1 MSSVNKVFLIGRC
14 GKDPEVKQV
23 TGTTVAK
30 FSLATSENWKDKDGN
45 KKEETTWHNIV
56 IWGKLCDV
64 VQKYVKKGDLLYV
77 EGKIKTEKWEKDG
90 VTNYRTNIVV
100 DQLTML
106 GSKSD
111 KSEQKDEPS
120 PNKPES
126 NMGRT
131 TAPDAD
137 GPSDLPF

>member
-1 MSSVNKVFLIGRC
+1 MSSVNKVVLIGRT
-14 GKDPEVKQV
+14 GQLPEVKQV
-23 TGTTVAK
+23 NGTTVAK

-45 KKEETTWHNIV
+45 KKEATEWHNIV

-77 EGKIKTEKWEKDG
+77 EGKIKAEKWEKDG
-90 VTNYRTNIVV
+90 VTRYTTNIVV

-106 GSKSD
+106 GSKS
-111 KSEQKDEPS
+111 EA
-120 PNKPES
+120 KPEEK
-126 NMGRT
+126 NPNIGRT
-131 TAPDAD
+131 TAPDTD